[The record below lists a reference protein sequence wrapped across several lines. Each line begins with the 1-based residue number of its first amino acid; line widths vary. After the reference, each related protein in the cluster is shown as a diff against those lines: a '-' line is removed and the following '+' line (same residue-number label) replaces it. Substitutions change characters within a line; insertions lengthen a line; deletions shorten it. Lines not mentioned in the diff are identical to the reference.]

1 MKKQLIA
8 AALILCST
16 HAFAEK
22 DVDTADS
29 LDFQKF
35 HSNKGESVKVYDSKT
50 GVISIG
56 GANAQIGGSSSP
68 QAATLP
74 KNATGNDQTLKQRYT
89 LGNSA
94 NTTDTPSTA
103 ADALTRKMASQCPKG
118 FAKLA
123 EWSEPSADGD
133 YFLNYSFR
141 CLQ

>member
-8 AALILCST
+8 AALVLAST
-16 HAFAEK
+16 TAFAEK

-29 LDFQKF
+29 LDFKKF

-50 GVISIG
+50 NTVSIG
-56 GANAQIGGSSSP
+56 GASAQVGASTSP
-68 QAATLP
+68 QAAALP
-74 KNATGNDQTLKQRYT
+74 KNATGADHSLKQRYT
-89 LGNSA
+89 LGTSP

-103 ADALTRKMASQCPKG
+103 ADALTRKMAQQCPKG
-118 FAKLA
+118 FAKLS